1 MNEMFNSPVLPSCSV
16 LTTAFGR
23 FAIIPAVIIKEMI
36 ILGIAISHNAS
47 ASLMING
54 KITIVAQEERFTKQK
69 SFCGYP
75 KKSID
80 YI

>member
-1 MNEMFNSPVLPSCSV
+1 
-16 LTTAFGR
+16 
-23 FAIIPAVIIKEMI
+23 MI
-36 ILGIAISHNAS
+36 ILGIALSHNAS

-54 KITIVAQEERFTKQK
+54 KITIVTQEERFTKQK

-80 YI
+80 YILKFYKRKN